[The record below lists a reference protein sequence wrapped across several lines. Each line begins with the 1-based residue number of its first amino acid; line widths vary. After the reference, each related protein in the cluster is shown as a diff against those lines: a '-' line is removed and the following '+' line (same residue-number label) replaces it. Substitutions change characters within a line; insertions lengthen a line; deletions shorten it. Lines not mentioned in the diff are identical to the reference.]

1 MYTVEQ
7 IPVGKSCDGHYSPDK
22 AGIQLRHGQEK
33 EDGGTRRC
41 RYPFL
46 TASLA
51 KMPPRSVVKEC
62 RQGEEYEFISQENYE
77 FLRDSYLRYAN
88 LSGRGG
94 LPFSPCGNVGA
105 DIAKL
110 YMAMAALVGND
121 IGVNL
126 EQNEGRLKFRL
137 WKCHRWDEP
146 TMYYFPVKFIE
157 GLNPRLSRISATFMH
172 DLMLGNGMNTVLD
185 CEAFDYVMECLFDP
199 DEEPSKEAEERARL
213 CRSYKKGKIG
223 RLLRRVGSKRYY
235 GNLARALDRYMPQNG
250 YEKELVGLMGE
261 GMQFL
266 YPKKPLLD
274 YAYDPYSRENPEFN
288 PIGLKSQVMVIYDVQ
303 DFMTEY
309 LMDHYNSY
317 YPETY
322 AILPVE
328 ILDLSPD
335 TDRLFSMDDD
345 YPTRFS
351 LWADRFIE
359 CITS

>member
-7 IPVGKSCDGHYSPDK
+7 TPVGNSCEGNYRPDK
-22 AGIQLRHGQEK
+22 AGIQLRHRQEK

-46 TASLA
+46 TVPFAR
-51 KMPPRSVVKEC
+51 MPPRSVVKGC
-62 RQGEEYEFISQENYE
+62 RQGEEYELISQENYA

-88 LSGRGG
+88 LSGNGG
-94 LPFSPCGNVGA
+94 LPFSPCGNVGE

-110 YMAMAALVGND
+110 YKAMDALVGDD

-126 EQNEGRLKFRL
+126 EQNEGRLNFRL
-137 WKCHRWDEP
+137 WKGHRWDES

-157 GLNPRLSRISATFMH
+157 DLNPDLRRISVTFIH
-172 DLMLGNGMNTVLD
+172 DLMHGNGMNTVLD
-185 CEAFDYVMECLFDP
+185 CHEFEYVAESFSVSYAASEEA
-199 DEEPSKEAEERARL
+199 KEQARL
-213 CRSYKKGKIG
+213 CRSYKEGKIG

-235 GNLARALDRYMPQNG
+235 RNLVPALDRYVPQNG
-250 YEKELVGLMGE
+250 YEKDLLDLMRE
-261 GMQFL
+261 GIQFL
-266 YPKKPLLD
+266 YPAKPLLG
-274 YAYDPYSRENPEFN
+274 YAYDPYFRENPEFD
-288 PIGLKSQVMVIYDVQ
+288 PIGLESQVMVVYDVQ
-303 DFMTEY
+303 DSIVEY
-309 LMDHYNSY
+309 LIDHYNSY

-322 AILPVE
+322 AILPME

-345 YPTRFS
+345 YPTRFFM
-351 LWADRFIE
+351 WADRFIE